1 MKLPTTKTLVG
12 IAGALGMG
20 IGCSGLYIHT
30 NIQKSFKQTI
40 FVSESLNKLRS
51 HEAAK
56 YLLGKWLWLTKSFFN
71 LCSSSHIVIEFNIIS
86 GSPIKDHNIQFED
99 TINNYYDDHKAVY
112 KIPVRGPDGHGYY
125 FIRAEPRGEGG
136 EWVGVRMELELEN
149 TKHLSEEKFKDKRL
163 VIFDSD
169 RNCVMNLAHK

>member
-56 YLLGKWLWLTKSFFN
+56 YLLGK
-71 LCSSSHIVIEFNIIS
+71 
-86 GSPIKDHNIQFED
+86 
-99 TINNYYDDHKAVY
+99 
-112 KIPVRGPDGHGYY
+112 
-125 FIRAEPRGEGG
+125 
-136 EWVGVRMELELEN
+136 
-149 TKHLSEEKFKDKRL
+149 
-163 VIFDSD
+163 
-169 RNCVMNLAHK
+169 